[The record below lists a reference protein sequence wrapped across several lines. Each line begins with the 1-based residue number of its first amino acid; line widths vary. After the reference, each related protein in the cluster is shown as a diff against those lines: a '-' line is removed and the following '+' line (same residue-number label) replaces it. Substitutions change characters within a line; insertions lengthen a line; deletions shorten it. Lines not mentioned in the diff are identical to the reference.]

1 MPLSVTPVQTEKIS
15 SLRNNPTPKV
25 TVNPKTLLSVLSL
38 TVVMIAAAVSQPEPR
53 STQRQKARYYYM
65 EGVRHSAAGE
75 NAEAYEYFRKAY
87 QADPTYEEAAN
98 SFGAKRLIIK
108 IDTLQSRAEVKR
120 SFSLMGALID
130 RYPGDIFE
138 SSLYAYVAANTDSLE
153 EAVRVFKRTV
163 DLNPGK
169 TALLVHL
176 ADSYMATGQVDSAL
190 NALNTYERLEGKST
204 QLTIKKLNYLMAV
217 NDTTG
222 AIREV
227 NSLIESSPTIPDY
240 LMLKGNLFEALAL
253 PDSALTYY
261 RRAEQLEP
269 DNGAIKMTLAGFYKD
284 RGDSVA
290 YDSAIYDALLSE
302 DFELEDKLQ
311 ILSEYL
317 QTLIRDNSDTQ
328 RGDYLFSAL
337 ERQHPHEPA
346 VLDLAARYSA
356 AKGDWREAIEHIS
369 YAIDLNP
376 TEETYR
382 GQLITY
388 YLSDEQPKAAMKAYE
403 AALSHI
409 EQPAEGMQL
418 LYASACSM
426 AGYHDKARVIYIDR
440 IKAVMPQAY
449 SDSTIEDSGLRH
461 RLDYDG
467 LIRVSTLYNM
477 LGDSYYTSGEK
488 DKAFVAYDNS
498 LYFMPDNPMTL
509 NNYAYFLTEEG
520 GDLEQASVMSRSAL
534 DQSPD
539 NDTYIDTYAW
549 IEFKLGHF
557 EEARLYQKKAI
568 EIAEARDSASAELY
582 EHYGDIL
589 FMCQEPEEAVMYW
602 EKALEL
608 EPDNALLKKKVEHR
622 TYFYPESH
630 KK

>member
-1 MPLSVTPVQTEKIS
+1 M
-15 SLRNNPTPKV
+15 
-25 TVNPKTLLSVLSL
+25 NPKTLLSVLSL
-38 TVVMIAAAVSQPEPR
+38 TVVMIAAAAISQPEPR
-53 STQRQKARYYYM
+53 SAQRQKARYYYM
-65 EGVRHSAAGE
+65 EGARHNAAGE

-98 SFGAKRLIIK
+98 AFGAKRLIIK

-120 SFSLMGALID
+120 SFSLMSALVD

-138 SSLYAYVAANTDSLE
+138 SSLYAYVAATTDTLE

-176 ADSYMATGQVDSAL
+176 ADSYMAIGQVDSAL
-190 NALNTYERLEGKST
+190 KALNTYERLEGKST

-227 NSLIESSPTIPDY
+227 NSLIDSSPAMPDY

-261 RRAEQLEP
+261 RRAEKLEP

-284 RGDSVA
+284 RRDSVA

-356 AKGDWREAIEHIS
+356 AKGEWKQAIDHIS

-376 TEETYR
+376 NEETYR

-388 YLSDEQPKAAMKAYE
+388 YLSDDQPKAAMEAYE
-403 AALSHI
+403 ATLTHI
-409 EQPAEGMQL
+409 EHPADAIKL
-418 LYASACSM
+418 LYANACSL
-426 AGYHDKARVIYIDR
+426 AGFHDKARSIYIDC
-440 IKAVMPQAY
+440 IKAISPEAY
-449 SDSTIEDSGLRH
+449 SDSTLEDSSLRH

-488 DKAFVAYDNS
+488 DKAFAAYDNS
-498 LYFMPDNPMTL
+498 LYFIPDNPMTL

-520 GDLEQASVMSRSAL
+520 GDLERASAMSRSAL

-557 EEARLYQKKAI
+557 EEARLYQKRAI
-568 EIAEARDSASAELY
+568 ELAEEHDSASAELY

-589 FMCQEPEEAVMYW
+589 FMCQEPTEALVYW
-602 EKALEL
+602 EKALALDPE
-608 EPDNALLKKKVEHR
+608 NTLLKKKVEHR
-622 TYFYPESH
+622 TYFYPENH

>member
-1 MPLSVTPVQTEKIS
+1 M
-15 SLRNNPTPKV
+15 
-25 TVNPKTLLSVLSL
+25 NPKTLLSVLSF
-38 TVVMIAAAVSQPEPR
+38 TVVMIATAVSQPEPH
-53 STQRQKARYYYM
+53 SIQRQKARYYYM
-65 EGVRHSAAGE
+65 EGARHNAAGE

-87 QADPTYEEAAN
+87 QIDPTYEEGAN
-98 SFGAKRLIIK
+98 AFGAKRLIIK
-108 IDTLQSRAEVKR
+108 IDTLQSRTEVKR

-163 DLNPGK
+163 DLNPSK

-176 ADSYMATGQVDSAL
+176 ADSYMAIGQVDSAL

-204 QLTIKKLNYLMAV
+204 QLTIKKLNYLMVV

-227 NSLIESSPTIPDY
+227 NSLIDSSPVMPDY

-269 DNGAIKMTLAGFYKD
+269 DNGAIKMTLAGFYKEH
-284 RGDSVA
+284 GDSVA

-302 DFELEDKLQ
+302 DFELEDKLH
-311 ILSEYL
+311 ILTEYL
-317 QTLIRDNSDTQ
+317 QTLIHDNSDTQ

-356 AKGDWREAIEHIS
+356 AKGNWRDAIEQIS

-376 TEETYR
+376 NEETYR
-382 GQLITY
+382 GQLMTY
-388 YLSDEQPKAAMKAYE
+388 YLSDDDPKAAISAYE
-403 AALSHI
+403 DALSHI
-409 EQPAEGMQL
+409 EHPADGLQL
-418 LYASACSM
+418 LYANACSL
-426 AGYHDKARVIYIDR
+426 ADYHDKARSIYIDL
-440 IKAVMPQAY
+440 IQDVSPEVY
-449 SDSTIEDSGLRH
+449 SDSTLEDNEMRH
-461 RLDYDG
+461 RLDYDD
-467 LIRVSTLYNM
+467 LVRVSTLYNM
-477 LGDSYYTSGEK
+477 LGDSYYNSGEK
-488 DKAFVAYDNS
+488 EKAFVAYDNS

-520 GDLEQASVMSRSAL
+520 GDLERASAMSRNAL

-568 EIAEARDSASAELY
+568 EIAEERGSASAELY

-589 FMCQEPEEAVMYW
+589 FMCQEPAEALVYW

-608 EPDNALLKKKVEHR
+608 DPENTLLKKKVEHK
-622 TYFYPESH
+622 TYFYPENH